1 MKIRTRF
8 LLNIFVSILITGIF
22 SLIVSRTISK
32 NIVEKQIKHSMIRIA
47 SSNAQQIESTIEEY
61 RNITELLAI
70 GNFTKNLFNPA
81 ENYNQALFMA
91 NERMN
96 NTIRSLEKISR
107 IRILNN
113 NGIVMV
119 SSHEDTGEDD
129 SEEDI
134 FIKAKEK
141 IYFGDIHI
149 SRFTGD
155 YVVSV
160 SSPIFVNN
168 MFSGVIVVNFNLE
181 KKLFIRTLTSGS
193 DLGKTGE
200 VYLVNGDGYMITP
213 SRFIA
218 DAVLKQKIDI
228 AHLKSDISISPELF
242 QDEELI
248 FGSYKDYMGNKVLR
262 VHTHIQKTDWHL
274 FVEIN
279 TKEAFAPVYNLT
291 QYLLLLLVVLLVI
304 GITIAIILS
313 KAITR
318 PIIKLHHGTEQI
330 EKGNLDHKVGTKT
343 KDEIGQLSRAF
354 DTMTDKLK
362 KKINESERQKVST
375 INIAND
381 LEEINVSLQEEIAER
396 KKAEKVQKTLYD
408 ISSALNT
415 IVNMDELFD
424 KIRKFLSNIIDTTN
438 MYVALFDDKT
448 DTISFSYVVDEKDKL
463 ETFPIGKSFTAYV
476 IKTGKPLLA
485 TEKVQKELIDSGKVK
500 FIGTPSKIWLGV
512 PLKIENKVI
521 GVVAIHSYTN
531 SDTYSEKDVEI
542 MEFASDEIALAIKR
556 KQDMEELK
564 GSEKSYHGLFNS
576 ALDAIY
582 IQDKDGFFVDV
593 NDAAVEM
600 YGYQREYFVG
610 KTPEFLSAPGKNNM
624 KKIFKIIQKAFMGE
638 PQLFEF
644 YGLKKNGEVFP
655 KDVQLSSGTY
665 FGENVVIT
673 YARDITER
681 KKAEQELKKRLH
693 ELEIFYNATLGRE
706 GRIIELKHHINE
718 LLVQLGKEKKFK
730 V

>member
-1 MKIRTRF
+1 MKIRTKF
-8 LLNIFVSILITGIF
+8 LLNIFVSIIITGF
-22 SLIVSRTISK
+22 LSLIVSRSISK
-32 NIVEKQIKHSMIRIA
+32 SIVEKQIKHSMVRIA

-81 ENYNQALFMA
+81 ENYDQALVMA
-91 NERMN
+91 NERIN
-96 NTIRSLEKISR
+96 NTLHSLEKISR
-107 IRILNN
+107 IRILNDK
-113 NGIVMV
+113 GIVII

-129 SEEDI
+129 FGEDI
-134 FIKAKEK
+134 FIKAKER

-149 SRFTGD
+149 SIFTGNL
-155 YVVSV
+155 VMSV

-168 MFSGVIVVNFNLE
+168 VFSGVIVVNFNVE
-181 KKLFIRTLTSGS
+181 EKLFIRTITSGS
-193 DLGKTGE
+193 GLGKTGE
-200 VYLVNGDGYMITP
+200 VYLVNKDGYMISP
-213 SRFIA
+213 SRFID
-218 DAVLKQKIDI
+218 DAVLKQKIDME
-228 AHLKSDISISPELF
+228 HFKSDVNMTPELF
-242 QDEELI
+242 QDDKVML
-248 FGSYKDYMGNKVLR
+248 GLYKNYMGWKVLR
-262 VHTHIQKTDWHL
+262 VHTHIPKSDWHL
-274 FVEIN
+274 FVEIS

-291 QYLLLLLVVLLVI
+291 QYLLLLLAVLLVI

-330 EKGNLDHKVGTKT
+330 EKGNLDYKVGTKT

-362 KKINESERQKVST
+362 IKINESERQRIST

-381 LEEINVSLQEEIAER
+381 LEEINVELQEEIAER
-396 KKAEKVQKTLYD
+396 KQAEKVQKTLYD

-415 IVNMDELFD
+415 IVNMDELFG
-424 KIRKFLSNIIDTTN
+424 KIRKFLSSIIDTTN
-438 MYVALFDDKT
+438 IYVALFDEKT
-448 DTISFSYVVDEKDKL
+448 ETISFSYVVDEKDKL

-476 IKTGKPLLA
+476 IKTGKPLFA
-485 TEKVQKELIDSGKVK
+485 TEKVQKELVDSGKVN
-500 FIGTPSKIWLGV
+500 FVGTSSKVWLGV

-521 GVVAIHSYTN
+521 GVVAVHSYTDQN
-531 SDTYSEKDVEI
+531 LYSEKDVEI
-542 MEFASDEIALAIKR
+542 LEFVSDEIALAIKR
-556 KQDMEELK
+556 KQAEEQIK
-564 GSEKSYHGLFNS
+564 GSEESYHGLFNC

-582 IQDKDGFFVDV
+582 IQDKNGSFVDV
-593 NDAAVEM
+593 NKGAEQM
-600 YGYQREYFVG
+600 YGYPREYFVG
-610 KTPEFLSAPGKNNM
+610 KTPEFLSAPGKNDM
-624 KKIFKIIQKAFMGE
+624 KKVLKMVQKAFMGE

-644 YGLKKNGEVFP
+644 YGLRKNGDVFP
-655 KDVQLSSGTY
+655 KDVQLSGGTY
-665 FGENVVIT
+665 FGEQVVIA

-706 GRIIELKHHINE
+706 ERIIELKHQVNK